1 MRASVSAI
9 LPCMKSLL
17 AAALLCSAIAV
28 AQQPVVNNYAPPKNS
43 TILTT
48 TFVDWDSLPAHDTIV
63 GQSRQVFDNPTTT
76 LDKLEVHITTLNPGK
91 MSHPVHHH
99 PWEEL
104 ILIKDGEFEVSINGK
119 PHHAGPGALVFF
131 ASNDPH
137 NARNIASTPGTYYV
151 INFVSDLAHDPNAK
165 PAAQQNVPGKLPSG
179 IYDPATMTPTPT
191 TTGQR
196 VVVVD
201 SPTLTFQH
209 LESHI
214 TTLNPGQISG
224 PDLIDHNDEFAVIK
238 SGDVEMTVEGVSS
251 RMHAGSVLFW
261 APNVKRTIRNIGPTL
276 ASYQVFRVTTA
287 KSPKQ

>member
-151 INFVSDLAHDPNAK
+151 INFVSDLAHDSNAK
-165 PAAQQNVPGKLPSG
+165 PAAEQNLPGKLASG
-179 IYDPATMTPTPT
+179 VYNPGTSTPTK
-191 TTGQR
+191 TGQR
-196 VVVVD
+196 VVVVN
-201 SPTLTFQH
+201 SPTLTFQA

-224 PDLIDHNDEFAVIK
+224 PDLIDHNDELVVIQ
-238 SGDVEMTVEGVSS
+238 SGTVEMIVNGVAT
-251 RMHAGSVLFW
+251 RMNAGSLGFW
-261 APNVKRTIRNIGPTL
+261 AANVKRTIKNLGTAP

-287 KSPKQ
+287 KSPKE